1 MATNEADE
9 GNSSLEIPS
18 PQVCVKLIAE
28 ANDDILLP
36 YNFRINMSIS
46 TKHPM
51 SILIV
56 LLFNLLLS
64 LRGMFILVLLST
76 QYIYLDMSL
85 QRLINFL

>member
-1 MATNEADE
+1 MATNQADE
-9 GNSSLEIPS
+9 GNSSSEIPS

-28 ANDDILLP
+28 ANDILFP

-56 LLFNLLLS
+56 ILFNLLLS

-76 QYIYLDMSL
+76 QYIYLDKSL
-85 QRLINFL
+85 QCLINFL